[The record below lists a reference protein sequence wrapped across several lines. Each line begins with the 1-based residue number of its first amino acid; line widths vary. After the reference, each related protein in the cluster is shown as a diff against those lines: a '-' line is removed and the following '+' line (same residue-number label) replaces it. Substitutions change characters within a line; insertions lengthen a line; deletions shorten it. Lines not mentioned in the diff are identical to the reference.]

1 MSDWTSE
8 QISTDVVNLLQNFP
22 GREYPEEVTADTRFF
37 GDLGFRSIDAVV
49 LGEML
54 EKHFG
59 GSLPFHEL
67 LADVTAS
74 GEQDLR
80 VGQIVA
86 FLERHLIA
94 DNSAAPQ
101 GS

>member
-8 QISTDVVNLLQNFP
+8 QIAADVVNLLQNFP
-22 GREYPEEVTADTRFF
+22 GREYPEEITPETRFF
-37 GDLGFRSIDAVV
+37 GDLGFPSNDAVV

-67 LADVTAS
+67 LAVVTAS
-74 GEQDLR
+74 GDQDLR

-86 FLERHLIA
+86 FLERHLVPA
-94 DNSAAPQ
+94 DSATRQ

>member
-1 MSDWTSE
+1 MSHWTSE
-8 QISTDVVNLLQNFP
+8 QITQDVVGLLQNFP
-22 GREYPEEVTADTRFF
+22 GREYPEEITAETRFF

-67 LADVTAS
+67 LADVNAT

-86 FLERHLIA
+86 FLERHLL
-94 DNSAAPQ
+94 AA
-101 GS
+101 GSTAPGNG

>member
-1 MSDWTSE
+1 MSHWTAQ
-8 QISTDVVNLLQNFP
+8 QIAANVANLLQNFP
-22 GREYPEEVTADTRFF
+22 GREYPEEITHETRFF

-49 LGEML
+49 FGEML

-59 GSLPFHEL
+59 GTLPFQEL
-67 LADVTAS
+67 LVEVNAT

-86 FLERHLIA
+86 FLERQLL
-94 DNSAAPQ
+94 AA
-101 GS
+101 GGRARRES

>member
-8 QISTDVVNLLQNFP
+8 QISSDVVHLLQNFP
-22 GREYPEEVTADTRFF
+22 GREYPEEITPETRFF

-67 LADVTAS
+67 LAVVTAS

-86 FLERHLIA
+86 FLERHLMA
-94 DNSAAPQ
+94 DASASSQ
-101 GS
+101 GN

>member
-8 QISTDVVNLLQNFP
+8 QISTDVVTLLQNFP
-22 GREYPEEVTADTRFF
+22 GREYPEAITPETRFF

-67 LADVTAS
+67 LAVVNAT
-74 GEQDLR
+74 GEQDLT

-86 FLERHLIA
+86 FLERHLA
-94 DNSAAPQ
+94 TSDSTAPQ
-101 GS
+101 GC